1 MHCSLLWTVKTRL
14 REGVIVIVNHQFLKI
29 CLGLLWATIASP
41 VTTYAIDLGPIYDS
55 FPLTLDR
62 GKRTE
67 ALGPL
72 FNVEKTTNDWGWTF
86 SPLMSYRH
94 NPGVE
99 NTSFD
104 ILYPIVSLDRYGSEY
119 RFHIFQVFS
128 FAGGNNQK
136 QETKRR
142 FTLFPFY
149 FQQRAPDP
157 NDNYTALLPIYGTL
171 KNRLFRDR
179 IHFILMPLYVQTDKR
194 GMITDNYLLPIFH
207 IRHGAG
213 VKGWQFWPIVGTEHK
228 DITTRTNGFGEVE
241 TIAGYDKFFAPWPIY
256 FKNDLGIGTTNTESQ
271 RVYLPVYAKLRS
283 PARDTTAYGFPIG
296 FTKIVN
302 REGNYREWGAPWPIV
317 DFARGEGKTVNR
329 VWPFFSFGKTPSLES
344 DFVAWPIYKFNR
356 ATGESLDRHRMRIL
370 FFLYSDLVEKN
381 TTRNTAKHRT
391 DLWPL
396 FTARRQH
403 DGSERLQI
411 LALLEPIIPEN
422 TTMERL
428 YSPLWS
434 IWRSEKNGKT
444 GDYSESLLWNL
455 YRRDE
460 TKAEKKVTF
469 LFGLFQYRSS
479 DDGKHLR
486 LFYIPLK

>member
-1 MHCSLLWTVKTRL
+1 VNL
-14 REGVIVIVNHQFLKI
+14 RIPYLHLRWLFFCLAAVLTISGV
-29 CLGLLWATIASP
+29 
-41 VTTYAIDLGPIYDS
+41 DLGPIYDR
-55 FPLTLDR
+55 FPLTLDI
-62 GKRTE
+62 GKRSE
-67 ALGPL
+67 WLGPL
-72 FNVEKTTNDWGWTF
+72 VNVEHTTNDWGWTF
-86 SPLMSYRH
+86 SPLMSYRK
-94 NPGVE
+94 NPGVD

-104 ILYPIVSLDRYGSEY
+104 LLYPILTHDRYGTEY
-119 RFHIFQVFS
+119 RFQIFQVFS
-128 FAGGNNQK
+128 ISGGNNQK
-136 QETKRR
+136 QEKKKR

-157 NDNYTALLPIYGTL
+157 ADNYTALLPIYGTL

-207 IRHGAG
+207 LRHGAG
-213 VKGWQFWPIVGTEHK
+213 VKGWQFWPVVGNEHK
-228 DITTRTNGFGEVE
+228 EITTRTNGFDEVE
-241 TIAGYDKFFAPWPIY
+241 VIPGHDKFFAVWPL
-256 FKNDLGIGTTNTESQ
+256 FFRNDLGIGTTNVETQ
-271 RVYLPVYAKLRS
+271 RVFLPIYAKLRS

-302 REGNYREWGAPWPIV
+302 REGNYREWGAPWPLI
-317 DFARGEGKTVNR
+317 DFARGEKTVNR
-329 VWPFFSFGKTPSLES
+329 VWPLFGFGKNQSLES
-344 DFVAWPIYKFNR
+344 DFVLWPVYKYNR
-356 ATGESLDRHRMRIL
+356 ATAESLDRERMRIL
-370 FFLYSDLVEKN
+370 FFLYSDLIERN
-381 TTRNTAKHRT
+381 TTRHTAKRRT

-411 LALLEPIIPEN
+411 FAPLEPIIPEN
-422 TTMERL
+422 TSMERL

-444 GDYSESLLWNL
+444 GAYSESFLWNL

-460 TKAEKKVTF
+460 TKTEKKVTF
-469 LFGLFQYRSS
+469 LFGLFQYRSGEA
-479 DDGKHLR
+479 GKHLR